1 MVLENSSKGKRVR
14 GVFWKPFS
22 SFGQMIERFE
32 IWFREPIGYFDLF
45 ELNWK
50 LTIIFDLRLLL
61 ISAWISSYFKGVV
74 SLAITGN
81 PNYLKLA
88 TDLLQRLTF
97 LKMLFVILFNQILVF
112 RPATILEK
120 VVIYILN
127 LVWRA
132 AISFQTL
139 QTIETSQKIT
149 SNASPNKSS
158 LENNYAWYIIAD
170 SRIRRKSQ

>member
-1 MVLENSSKGKRVR
+1 MGGVGKLIKGKKGWRCFLEALFKFRANDRKIWNLVQ
-14 GVFWKPFS
+14 GTHLVFW
-22 SFGQMIERFE
+22 
-32 IWFREPIGYFDLF
+32 F

-81 PNYLKLA
+81 PKKLKLA
-88 TDLLQRLTF
+88 TDLLQRVTF

-112 RPATILEK
+112 RPAIILEK
-120 VVIYILN
+120 VMIYILN

-170 SRIRRKSQ
+170 SRIRWKSQ